1 MDAEVIGILSG
12 IGIALLIALFIF
24 IIKIRDGLF
33 EALEVTFEF
42 MIKISFFL
50 MLIGSILAPVIDYY
64 IAYKKIE
71 FILGDFIKKLFFNA
85 IILIASTPLV
95 SIIITIIAFIGGFI
109 LSFPI
114 YKIIYKVKARRIGK
128 TECWAEL
135 KQFFLEN
142 DFKNN
147 IVKYTLFREKIEF
160 EFFDNNEILVFS
172 FKKRGYNDLTQTQQL
187 TLIDMIKKE
196 TKTAIKIE
204 VHSYVSI
211 YDVYNRPLLKKRKK
225 EDKKQKIIFKKEKRM
240 VRKRDRYLRWQK
252 KRDYKRAVKSGKN
265 W

>member
-1 MDAEVIGILSG
+1 M
-12 IGIALLIALFIF
+12 
-24 IIKIRDGLF
+24 
-33 EALEVTFEF
+33 
-42 MIKISFFL
+42 
-50 MLIGSILAPVIDYY
+50 
-64 IAYKKIE
+64 
-71 FILGDFIKKLFFNA
+71 
-85 IILIASTPLV
+85 
-95 SIIITIIAFIGGFI
+95 
-109 LSFPI
+109 
-114 YKIIYKVKARRIGK
+114 
-128 TECWAEL
+128 
-135 KQFFLEN
+135 
-142 DFKNN
+142 
-147 IVKYTLFREKIEF
+147 FREKIEF
-160 EFFDNNEILVFS
+160 EFVDNNEILVFS

-252 KRDYKRAVKSGKN
+252 KMEYKRAVKSGKN